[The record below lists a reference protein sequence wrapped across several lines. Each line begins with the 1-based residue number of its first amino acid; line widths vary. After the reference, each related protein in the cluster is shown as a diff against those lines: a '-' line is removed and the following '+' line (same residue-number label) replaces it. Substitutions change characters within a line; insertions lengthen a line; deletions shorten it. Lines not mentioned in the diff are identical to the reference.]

1 MNEKD
6 MEKVMKAF
14 ENKLPKDKLM
24 AVPIFLLMIDIDTWT
39 FPDAFKEEGFREIV
53 DFIENSEELKAM
65 FQRKRDKEGS
75 A

>member
-6 MEKVMKAF
+6 MEKVMKAL
-14 ENKLPKDKLM
+14 EDKIPKDKLM
-24 AVPIFLLMIDIDTWT
+24 AVPVFLLMIDIDTWT

-53 DFIENSEELKAM
+53 DFIENSEELKTM

-75 A
+75 E

>member
-6 MEKVMKAF
+6 MEKVMKAL
-14 ENKLPKDKLM
+14 EDKLPKDKLM

-53 DFIENSEELKAM
+53 DFIENSEELKAI
-65 FQRKRDKEGS
+65 FQRKRGKEGS
-75 A
+75 E